1 MTILNPELEILV
13 LDDIEEQEKVEK
25 PSLYKLVVVDDE
37 TSTMQLVIDVFEQ
50 FFGKSPDDAWNC
62 MMEVHQKGSSVGG
75 VFTKDIAETKIDQI
89 NNFKG
94 EYPLRIAKVKQ

>member
-25 PSLYKLVVVDDE
+25 PSLYKLVVIDDD
-37 TSTMQLVIDVFEQ
+37 TSTMQLVLDVFEQ
-50 FFGKSPDDAWNC
+50 FFNKSPDDAWEC